1 MRAAMRG
8 VMACGVLVAMGLA
21 MAGCGDGDRDGPQID
36 DLDVAARQ
44 MVGEYLDALAS
55 KSVERIERV
64 LAPSFVV
71 ARADGTFA
79 SREEYLAAIPDVAPD
94 YEITEVRAYRN
105 RDVVVVGYLLRASV
119 RFESGNTVG
128 SEPARRLS
136 TFQYD
141 DGRWRIASHAN
152 FGAQR

>member
-1 MRAAMRG
+1 MGKAMVG
-8 VMACGVLVAMGLA
+8 AVVAVVVMAGAA
-21 MAGCGDGDRDGPQID
+21 FAGCGDGDRDGPHVE
-36 DLDVAARQ
+36 DLDVAARR
-44 MVGEYLDALAS
+44 MVEEYFDALAS
-55 KSVERIERV
+55 KSIERIERV

-71 ARADGTFA
+71 ARTDGSFA
-79 SREEYLAAIPDVAPD
+79 SREEHLAALPDFAPD
-94 YEITEVRAYRN
+94 YEITELRAFRN
-105 RDVVVVGYLLRASV
+105 RDVVVVGYLLRANV

-141 DGRWRIASHAN
+141 DGRWRMTSHAN